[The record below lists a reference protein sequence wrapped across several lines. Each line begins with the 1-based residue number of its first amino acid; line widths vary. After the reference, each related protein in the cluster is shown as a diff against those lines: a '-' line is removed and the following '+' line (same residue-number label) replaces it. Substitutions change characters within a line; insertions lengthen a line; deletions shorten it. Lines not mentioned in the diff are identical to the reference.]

1 MKHQR
6 QASTVNLARHLND
19 QYPDTVLFL
28 ARMLGARPAAD
39 SARINAIQDD
49 AIDITVCI
57 GKDVEAV
64 RLPSPTTADKDTSLR
79 ERISELVVQ
88 ARALD
93 ADGLLTSL
101 EQQIAQSQW
110 GCTNVSRPGTV
121 SSRHRIA
128 EAAHMPHPAATKW

>member
-6 QASTVNLARHLND
+6 QASAVNLARHLND

-49 AIDITVCI
+49 AIDMTVRI

-64 RLPSPTTADKDTSLR
+64 RLLFPTTADKETSLR
-79 ERISELVVQ
+79 ERICELVAE
-88 ARALD
+88 ARAFD
-93 ADGLLTSL
+93 ADGPLTSL
-101 EQQIAQSQW
+101 EQQISAEPM
-110 GCTNVSRPGTV
+110 GLHERFAA
-121 SSRHRIA
+121 RHRQQ
-128 EAAHMPHPAATKW
+128 PSPDS